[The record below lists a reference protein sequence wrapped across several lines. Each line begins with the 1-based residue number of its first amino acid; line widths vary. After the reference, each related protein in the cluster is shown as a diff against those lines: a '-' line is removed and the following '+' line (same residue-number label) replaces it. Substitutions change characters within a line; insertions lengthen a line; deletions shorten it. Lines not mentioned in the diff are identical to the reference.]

1 MFGGGASRFTID
13 GEAGSGGGG
22 DVRFSAAGKYSDWA
36 ECEVIDFR
44 LWVLVGGEPV
54 GEPREAGCSSV
65 LDFDCEGGLAHS
77 VWSSTGGTIEPV

>member
-1 MFGGGASRFTID
+1 MGGASRFTID
-13 GEAGSGGGG
+13 GGAGSGGGG
-22 DVRFSAAGKYSDWA
+22 DARFSAAGKYSDWV

-44 LWVLVGGEPV
+44 LWVLVGGDPV

-65 LDFDCEGGLAHS
+65 LDFDCEGGLVQS